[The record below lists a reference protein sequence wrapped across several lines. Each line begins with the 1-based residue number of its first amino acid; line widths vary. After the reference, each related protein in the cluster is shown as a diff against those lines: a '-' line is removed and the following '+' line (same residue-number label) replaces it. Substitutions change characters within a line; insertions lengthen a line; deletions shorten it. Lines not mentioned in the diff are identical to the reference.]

1 MVKRM
6 MKNSLLVLALFGFLS
21 GCAIVQGKSSPSQ
34 YSNDAA
40 ATTAIKAKLIQSDI
54 TSASSIH
61 VETQN
66 GVVQMSGFVS
76 NSAQSTEAQRLASS
90 VSGVKSVINDL
101 VITPP
106 SSYKKNRRAQ

>member
-1 MVKRM
+1 MLKQM
-6 MKNSLLVLALFGFLS
+6 MKNSLMVLALLGFLS

-40 ATTAIKAKLIQSDI
+40 ATAAIKAKLIQSDI
-54 TSASSIH
+54 TSASNIH

-76 NSAQSTEAQRLASS
+76 NKTQSAEAQRLASS

-101 VITPP
+101 VISPP
-106 SSYKKNRRAQ
+106 ASYKKNRNA